1 MFPHT
6 PRKAAPRG
14 NGVRQVLIAIS
25 YLELMML
32 PALSIS
38 LILKWKCMLIS
49 ISQMEKLSQMEF
61 K

>member
-1 MFPHT
+1 MFPRT
-6 PRKAAPRG
+6 PRTAAPRG
-14 NGVRQVLIAIS
+14 NLVYQVLIAIS

>member
-1 MFPHT
+1 MFPRT
-6 PRKAAPRG
+6 PRTAAPRG
-14 NGVRQVLIAIS
+14 NRVHQVLIAIS

-38 LILKWKCMLIS
+38 LILKWKYMLIS

>member
-1 MFPHT
+1 MFPRT
-6 PRKAAPRG
+6 PRKAASGG
-14 NGVRQVLIAIS
+14 NHVHQVLIAIS